1 MLTIL
6 PFISQ
11 SSKKFTRKCLW
22 NPEPKAT
29 SPLWKFTGKNV
40 GDNASYVFNVY
51 HSDVP
56 EWSDLC
62 ACEFP
67 ASEVF

>member
-1 MLTIL
+1 MLRIL
-6 PFISQ
+6 PFASQ

-22 NPEPKAT
+22 NPEPKAA
-29 SPLWKFTGKNV
+29 SPLWEFTSKSV
-40 GDNASYVFNVY
+40 GRQYILCVQCLPL
-51 HSDVP
+51 HVP

-67 ASEVF
+67 I